1 MKYEYSPQL
10 AYVTESGKPL
20 TGPAASIIATSKQ
33 PNVDN
38 DACKPLTMNMTGKY
52 ALISRGGC
60 LFDEKVLLYPLN
72 CNLTII

>member
-1 MKYEYSPQL
+1 
-10 AYVTESGKPL
+10 
-20 TGPAASIIATSKQ
+20 
-33 PNVDN
+33 
-38 DACKPLTMNMTGKY
+38 MNMTGKY